1 MIKEINLIRNIGC
14 FDSFAGSSLG
24 DLKKLVLIYA
34 ENGRG
39 KTTISSILS
48 SLANNDATLIN
59 GRKRLGSSND
69 PHIILRIE
77 GENSNTIF
85 QSGNWNASL
94 DYIYVYDDEFIN
106 QNVFSGLEISASHRQ
121 KLHEIVLGRAG
132 VSLARQVQELTEK
145 ITICNSRIRDISN
158 LIPTDKRFGLEIDVF
173 CNLREISNIEQL
185 IVDKQR
191 VYDAI
196 SQADAI
202 SKKNLFTQIP
212 FPEINADTLKTTLSA
227 GLPDLDESAMRSIY
241 QHFSLIGENAETWIS
256 NGTDRIISTDTGQ
269 EQCPFCGQNI
279 DGIDLIS
286 KYRSYFGESYRRLN
300 QNISSQISQ
309 YTNNFSGDNL
319 SSKQEEIS
327 NLINHYG
334 FWGKFV
340 ELPEISIDWHAIS
353 TAWQEARDGILS
365 LLRTKRLSPLNPI
378 NLTDEI
384 DAKIEKYLSLIEDVT
399 KNIDTMIGFNE
410 KINEL
415 KEQADS
421 QNLID
426 VTNELNTLKAI
437 QSRYS
442 DELKELCD
450 QYQTEVEH
458 KTNYENQKGA
468 AREALDNHRLTVFNR
483 YFTAINA
490 HLELFG
496 ANFRIGGMESSN
508 AAGRPSTTY
517 HIVINDYHVPLV
529 SDVIAPCFKNALS
542 AGDRNTL
549 GLAFFFASLENESR
563 LNNSII
569 ALDDPISSLDDGRT
583 TTTIQKIRDLL
594 SRSKQ
599 VLILCHVR
607 GFLCDIWEHSDKNN
621 TTALK
626 ITRGANNTS
635 DITTWDVS
643 SDAFTEYDKR
653 HKALRDYV
661 EADTQDKRY
670 VAQCLRLVMEKYL
683 RITCPEYCTPGTL
696 LGNFLNQVETLFSS
710 GQPIMNDVE
719 MRELRDITG
728 YANKFHHDT
737 NPAWEIEQINDN
749 ELLGF
754 VRRVLNFIKPGTT

>member
-1 MIKEINLIRNIGC
+1 LNLVPRIVYLLL
-14 FDSFAGSSLG
+14 FAFYHAG
-24 DLKKLVLIYA
+24 
-34 ENGRG
+34 
-39 KTTISSILS
+39 
-48 SLANNDATLIN
+48 TLIIT
-59 GRKRLGSSND
+59 G
-69 PHIILRIE
+69 
-77 GENSNTIF
+77 T
-85 QSGNWNASL
+85 
-94 DYIYVYDDEFIN
+94 
-106 QNVFSGLEISASHRQ
+106 VFGG
-121 KLHEIVLGRAG
+121 KV
-132 VSLARQVQELTEK
+132 K
-145 ITICNSRIRDISN
+145 
-158 LIPTDKRFGLEIDVF
+158 
-173 CNLREISNIEQL
+173 
-185 IVDKQR
+185 
-191 VYDAI
+191 
-196 SQADAI
+196 
-202 SKKNLFTQIP
+202 
-212 FPEINADTLKTTLSA
+212 
-227 GLPDLDESAMRSIY
+227 SIY

-286 KYRSYFGESYRRLN
+286 KYRSYFGESYRHLN

-334 FWGKFV
+334 FWKKFI
-340 ELPEISIDWHAIS
+340 ELPEISIDWHDIS

-365 LLRTKRLSPLNPI
+365 SLRTKHLSPLSPI
-378 NLTDEI
+378 TLTDEI
-384 DAKIEKYLSLIEDVT
+384 NTKIEKYLSLIEDVT
-399 KNIDTMIGFNE
+399 KNIETLIDFNE
-410 KINEL
+410 KINKL

-421 QNLID
+421 ENLNN
-426 VTNELNTLKAI
+426 VTNELNTLKAT

-458 KTNYENQKGA
+458 KTEYENQKST
-468 AREALDNHRLTVFNR
+468 AREALDNHRQTVFNR
-483 YFTAINA
+483 YLTAINT

-496 ANFRIGGMESSN
+496 ANFRIGGLESSN

-517 HIVINDYHVPLV
+517 HIVINDCHVPLV
-529 SDVIAPCFKNALS
+529 SEVIAPCFKNALS

-549 GLAFFFASLENESR
+549 GLAFFFAYLENEPH
-563 LNNSII
+563 LNNSVIV
-569 ALDDPISSLDDGRT
+569 LDDPISSLDDGRT

-653 HKALRDYV
+653 HKALRDYA

-670 VAQCLRLVMEKYL
+670 VAQCLRPVMEKYL

-710 GQPIMNDVE
+710 GQPIMNDVN

-754 VRRVLNFIKPGTT
+754 VKRVLNFIKPGTT

>member
-48 SLANNDATLIN
+48 SLANNDAAIIN

-69 PHIILRIE
+69 PHVILTIE
-77 GENSNTIF
+77 GESSHTIF
-85 QSGNWNASL
+85 QSGNWNSSL
-94 DYIYVYDDEFIN
+94 NYIYVYDDEFIN

-132 VSLARQVQELTEK
+132 VSLARQVEELSEK
-145 ITICNSRIRDISN
+145 ITICNSRIRVISSQ
-158 LIPTDKRFGLEIDVF
+158 IPTDKRFGLEIDAF
-173 CNLREISNIEQL
+173 CSLREIDNIEQL
-185 IVDKQR
+185 IADRQR

-202 SKKNLFTQIP
+202 SKKNLFSQMS
-212 FPEINADTLKTTLSA
+212 FPAIDTDTLNTALLSE
-227 GLPDLDESAMRSIY
+227 LSDLDESAMESIKE
-241 QHFSLIGENAETWIS
+241 HFSLIGDNAERWVS
-256 NGTDRIISTDTGQ
+256 DGVGRIISTDTGQ

-286 KYRSYFGESYRRLN
+286 KYRTYFGEAYRLLN
-300 QNISSQISQ
+300 QSISSQISQ

-319 SSKQEEIS
+319 SSKQEEIT
-327 NLINHYG
+327 NLISLYG
-334 FWGKFV
+334 FWEKFV
-340 ELPEISIDWHAIS
+340 DLPEINIDWHDFS
-353 TAWQEARDGILS
+353 TAWQGARDGILT

-378 NLTDEI
+378 TLSDEI
-384 DAKIEKYLSLIEDVT
+384 KTRIEKYFSLLVDFT
-399 KNIDTMIGFNE
+399 KNIDTLISFNDQIT
-410 KINEL
+410 KL
-415 KEQADS
+415 KEQVDS
-421 QNLID
+421 GHLEN
-426 VTNELNTLKAI
+426 VTNDLNTLKAT

-450 QYQTEVEH
+450 QNQTEVV
-458 KTNYENQKGA
+458 QKAVLEGEKET
-468 AREALDNHRLTVFNR
+468 ARTALDNHRQAVFPQ
-483 YFTAINA
+483 YHTAINT

-496 ANFRIGGMESSN
+496 ANFRIGGLESSN
-508 AAGRPSTTY
+508 AAGWPSTTY
-517 HIVINDYHVPLV
+517 HIVINQHQVPLA
-529 SDVIAPCFKNALS
+529 DVVAPCFKNAIS

-549 GLAFFFASLENESR
+549 GLAFFFASLENEPQ

-569 ALDDPISSLDDGRT
+569 VLDDPISSLDDGRT
-583 TTTIQKIRDLL
+583 TTTIQKIGNLL

-599 VLILCHVR
+599 VIVMCHLR
-607 GFLCDIWEHSDKNN
+607 GFLCDIWEDSDKNN

-626 ITRGANNTS
+626 ISRGANNTS
-635 DITTWDVS
+635 DITSWDVS

-653 HKALRDYV
+653 HKVLRDYV
-661 EADTQDKRY
+661 EANTQDKRY
-670 VAQCLRLVMEKYL
+670 VAQCLRPVMEKCL

-696 LGNFLNQVETLFSS
+696 LGSFLNQVETLFRN
-710 GQPIMNDVE
+710 GQPIMSDVE

-737 NPAWEIEQINDN
+737 NPAWETEQINDN

-754 VRRVLNFIKPGTT
+754 VKRVLNFIKLGTT